1 MSSDMAEGVFSTV
14 VEALLMGRFICEF
27 TDRVAF
33 DYLQKEVYR
42 DNVNDYLSKIGR
54 KLQLSSTGDVY
65 YCAYSTIDHADRKIS
80 VKTQFNIT
88 INQLE
93 PLVRWLKLAMSALQR
108 ESSIQPGDTLRQ
120 GELLSAIEGAQTLVD
135 DLAKIVR
142 SGHFSTARA
151 TPREQLNHIM
161 MKLVESEY
169 LKPHDAKSTTYT
181 ATGKWSYL
189 YDVLEFIHIHE
200 SMGSKE
206 DEPAEEQQ
214 ELML

>member
-1 MSSDMAEGVFSTV
+1 MSNDVTEGVFSTV

-42 DNVNDYLSKIGR
+42 DNVNDYLNKIGR
-54 KLQLSSTGDVY
+54 KLQLSSAEDVF
-65 YCAYSTIDHADRKIS
+65 YCAYSTIDCADRKSS
-80 VKTQFNIT
+80 VKSQFNTT

-93 PLVRWLKLAMSALQR
+93 PLVRWLKLAMSALQK
-108 ESSIQPGDTLRQ
+108 EESIQPGDTLRQ
-120 GELLSAIEGAQTLVD
+120 GELLTAIEGAQTLAD

-142 SGHFSTARA
+142 SGHFATTRA
-151 TPREQLNHIM
+151 TPRDQLNHIM
-161 MKLVESEY
+161 TKLVDGEY
-169 LKPHDAKSTTYT
+169 LKPNEAKSTTYT

-189 YDVLEFIHIHE
+189 YDVLDFIHIHE
-200 SMGSKE
+200 SMGSE
-206 DEPAEEQQ
+206 DDEPREEQQ